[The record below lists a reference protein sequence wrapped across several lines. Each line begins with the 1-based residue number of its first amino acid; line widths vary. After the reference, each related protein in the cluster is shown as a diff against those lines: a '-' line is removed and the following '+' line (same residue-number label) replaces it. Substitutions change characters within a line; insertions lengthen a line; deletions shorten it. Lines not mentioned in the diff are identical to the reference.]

1 MLFNRMESGRAS
13 ISDAVYMEVITG
25 LHGTTM
31 PNLLAAACQ
40 TMVGAITTYETGD
53 MVTAALTAV
62 PKVPQTVEPR
72 VSPVSTTVV
81 PTEEPTGFEHVLP

>member
-53 MVTAALTAV
+53 MVTAALTAAGI
-62 PKVPQTVEPR
+62 
-72 VSPVSTTVV
+72 VV
-81 PTEEPTGFEHVLP
+81 AVVRLFEIVAFRRRLARL